1 MAKNKWWKIFDIR
14 KKRRRKSRKK
24 GLPLKKR
31 LIYFIPIAAFV
42 GLALFFFVSLAAFA
56 WVAKDLPSPDKIV
69 RREGFATKIYDRNNQ
84 LLYDVYRQAKRS
96 PVSLED
102 IPNELK
108 WATIAIEDKEFY
120 THPGFSL
127 RGYLRAMYKIV
138 FEQKLQGG
146 STLTQQ
152 LVKNAL
158 LSSERT
164 IIRKYK
170 ELILTLQIERKYSK
184 DEILQ
189 MYLNEAPYGG
199 PAWGVEAAAE
209 RFFNK
214 PAKDLNLVES
224 AILAGLPQR
233 PTAYSPYRGE
243 VWQAR
248 TKDVLRRM
256 REDGYITAE
265 EQKNAVDQ
273 LSEVTFASPEGIL
286 EAPHFVMYVRNILAE
301 RYGDE
306 IVEGGG
312 LKVTTTLDLDFHKNA
327 QAIVSEEL
335 EKLGQLNI
343 TNGASVVLDPQ
354 SGEILSMVGSKDYDS
369 EEIDGKFNV
378 IGQGLRQPGSAIKPV
393 TYVTGFKKGYTASK
407 MIMDVRTVFP
417 IKGQK
422 DYVPVNYDGTYHGPI
437 QVRYALGNSINVP
450 AVKMLAMVG
459 LESMLK
465 TAEEMGISTLSPTK
479 ENLQRLGLSTTLGGG
494 DVVPLEMAGAYLA
507 FANGGLKQEPI
518 AILKVEDKDGKV
530 LYEHKNVTGKRVLS
544 EGESFLISDILSD
557 NSARALTFGQSS
569 RLVIPGR
576 EVAVKT
582 GTTNDMKD
590 NWAVGWTPNVLVLSW
605 VGNNDNSSMKSVAS
619 GISGATPIW
628 QRTMIEA
635 INEYGYESFQM
646 PENIVSAEVDAVSG
660 YRAHDGFES
669 RTEYFIKG
677 TEPSGKDPIHVLLK
691 VCPQTGQLATPPQI
705 ARGEYEEKEFF
716 KFKEEDPVS
725 WDNKNRWQEGV
736 LGWVAAQ
743 DEPRYN
749 PPTEYCE
756 VGGTIDLGI
765 ESPAHKSTVGTK
777 FTVELKVKS
786 IYEIDEVK
794 VYIDGEKKKTFT
806 EKPYQIELELDDGT
820 YTLKAEADDVEGNEF
835 SRESEF
841 GVNVPWDYSPSPTP
855 EPTEKVTPTLK
866 PSKKPASTSTPTPTS
881 APEPS
886 PTEAVTAT
894 PTS

>member
-1 MAKNKWWKIFDIR
+1 MIKIRWW
-14 KKRRRKSRKK
+14 KKRRKSN
-24 GLPLKKR
+24 LPFKKR
-31 LIYFIPIAAFV
+31 LIYFIPIGAFI
-42 GLALFFFVSLAAFA
+42 GLALVFLISLAAFA

-69 RREGFATKIYDRNNQ
+69 RREGFATKIYDRNGQ
-84 LLYDVYRQAKRS
+84 LLYDVYRQAKRT
-96 PVSLED
+96 PISLDEV
-102 IPNELK
+102 PNELK

-120 THPGFSL
+120 SHPGFSL
-127 RGYLRAMYKIV
+127 KGYLRAIYKIV
-138 FEQKLQGG
+138 FERKLQGG

-158 LSSERT
+158 LTSDRT
-164 IIRKYK
+164 LMRKYK
-170 ELILTLQIERKYSK
+170 ELVLTLQIERKYSK

-214 PAKDLNLVES
+214 SAKELNLVES
-224 AILAGLPQR
+224 AVLAGLPQR
-233 PTAYSPYRGE
+233 PTAYSPYRGD

-256 REDGYITAE
+256 REDGYITKEEEKKAAE
-265 EQKNAVDQ
+265 Q
-273 LSEVTFASPEGIL
+273 LGEVTFASPEGIL
-286 EAPHFVMYVRNILAE
+286 EAPHFVMYVRNLLAE

-312 LKVTTTLDLDFHKNA
+312 LKVTTTLDLDFHKTA

-335 EKLGQLNI
+335 EKVEELNI
-343 TNGASVVLDPQ
+343 TNGASVVIEPE

-393 TYVTGFKKGYTASK
+393 TYVTGFKKGYTAST

-422 DYVPVNYDGTYHGPI
+422 DYIPVNYDGSYHGPL

-450 AVKMLAMVG
+450 AVKMSAMVG

-465 TAEEMGISTLSPTK
+465 TAEEMGISSLSPTK

-494 DVVPLEMAGAYLA
+494 EVKPIELAGAYLS
-507 FANGGLKQEPI
+507 FANGGLKQEPT
-518 AILKVEDKDGKV
+518 AILKVEDKEGKV

-557 NSARALTFGQSS
+557 NSARTLTFGQSS

-576 EVAVKT
+576 QVAVKT

-590 NWAVGWTPNVLVLSW
+590 NWAVGWTPDILVLSW
-605 VGNNDNSSMKSVAS
+605 VGNNDNTSMKSVAS

-628 QRTMIEA
+628 QKTMIEA
-635 INEYGYESFQM
+635 INQYGYESFQM

-660 YRAHDGFES
+660 YRAHDGFEA

-705 ARGEYEEKEFF
+705 ARGEYEEKQFF

-725 WDNKNRWQEGV
+725 WDGKNRWQEAI
-736 LGWVAAQ
+736 LAWVADQ
-743 DEPRYN
+743 DDPQYN

-765 ESPAHKSTVGTK
+765 ESPIHQSTVGSK
-777 FTVELKVKS
+777 FTVELKIKS
-786 IYEIDEVK
+786 IYEIKEVK

-806 EKPYQIELELDDGT
+806 EKPYQMELELEDGT
-820 YTLKAEADDVEGNEF
+820 YTLKAEADDVEGNRF

-855 EPTEKVTPTLK
+855 EPTEKP
-866 PSKKPASTSTPTPTS
+866 TSTPTPTS

-886 PTEAVTAT
+886 PTKAVTAT
-894 PTS
+894 PTP